1 MSAIKVEKYKEA
13 WVLSVWW
20 SL

>member
-1 MSAIKVEKYKEA
+1 MSAIKVEKYKED